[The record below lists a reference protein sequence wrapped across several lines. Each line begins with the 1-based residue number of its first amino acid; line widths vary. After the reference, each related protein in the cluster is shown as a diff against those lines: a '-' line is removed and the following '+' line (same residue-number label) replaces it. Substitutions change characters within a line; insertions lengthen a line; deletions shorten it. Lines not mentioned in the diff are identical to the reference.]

1 MKLKQFKSFVIYWI
15 KYKILKLAIK
25 YINYYSKDSNYVKHA
40 KKEMDF
46 AWPRMKEKNK
56 DEDNTL
62 QLHMCNDIIS
72 LLSLLSTQDDSG
84 STIHYKLNLFN
95 KLAKFDII
103 GKLTFKDSE
112 FTLVDIVN
120 HLHQNQRCSAVF
132 RCDKGYS
139 YVDAFRF
146 KAKYKI
152 ISELSTTNE
161 KTESCPSLKIIA
173 GNDIPWSGGLFTIDK
188 QGNIKYFSKTYI
200 KDINTWNKDK
210 FTLYTYEL
218 EYPNDWF
225 ISFVK
230 ESDLDAMKEVYNI
243 SFNNNSNELLKK
255 EIEFQEGKHKDEILN
270 RINVI
275 YRHMYDLPITY
286 KITNSL

>member
-1 MKLKQFKSFVIYWI
+1 MKLKQFKSFIIYWI

-40 KKEMDF
+40 KEEMDF

-62 QLHMCNDIIS
+62 QLDMCNDIIS

-84 STIHYKLNLFN
+84 LTIHYKLNLFN

-112 FTLVDIVN
+112 FTLIDIVN
-120 HLHQNQRCSAVF
+120 NIHQNKRCSAVF
-132 RCDKGYS
+132 KCDNGYS
-139 YVDAFRF
+139 YIDAFSF
-146 KAKYKI
+146 KTKYKI
-152 ISELSTTNE
+152 IT
-161 KTESCPSLKIIA
+161 TESYPILKIIP
-173 GNDIPWSGGLFTIDK
+173 GNDIIPWSGGLFTIDR
-188 QGNIKYFSKTYI
+188 QGNIKYFCKTYI

-210 FTLYTYEL
+210 FTLDAYEL

-225 ISFVK
+225 ISFIK

-243 SFNNNSNELLKK
+243 SFNSNSNELLKK